1 MRNYWQLQR
10 WFQSQEVQKHQF
22 YQNQRVYFIHNSE
35 DFSPLE
41 TRYRSSVDGLQK
53 ESDGGSA
60 LLLFRSSAFPFFKR
74 RPPRCFWTLFA
85 FSDPH
90 SFVHRP
96 DTVSLRTSGWKMCCG
111 ILVNGLFLKRQSL
124 LWVEHNKHTPGWRS
138 ISWLLRQRRLFFFRY
153 KSFDF
158 LAVSQ
163 VSSKLSRLSYGPVSV
178 FFPSSSIW
186 QNPLRTTALL
196 QNDWLHPLLF
206 GNVETARGDPSFAAA
221 QSFDVAVISLRV
233 VRVLRRTKRH
243 HLRPP
248 SPSCDGEFK

>member
-10 WFQSQEVQKHQF
+10 WFHSQEVQKHQF

-138 ISWLLRQRRLFFFRY
+138 ISRLLRQRRLFFSDIRALIFSPCL
-153 KSFDF
+153 KWAVNCHGSVTGLWAFFFLLLPFD
-158 LAVSQ
+158 
-163 VSSKLSRLSYGPVSV
+163 R
-178 FFPSSSIW
+178 I
-186 QNPLRTTALL
+186 
-196 QNDWLHPLLF
+196 HCEPLLCSKMIDYSRF
-206 GNVETARGDPSFAAA
+206 YLGTWKQLV
-221 QSFDVAVISLRV
+221 VIHLL
-233 VRVLRRTKRH
+233 LRRS
-243 HLRPP
+243 HLM
-248 SPSCDGEFK
+248 SQ

>member
-22 YQNQRVYFIHNSE
+22 FQNQRVYFIHNSE
-35 DFSPLE
+35 DFSQLE

-53 ESDGGSA
+53 ECDGGNA
-60 LLLFRSSAFPFFKR
+60 LLLYRSSAFPFFKR

-96 DTVSLRTSGWKMCCG
+96 DTVSLRTSGWKMCFG

-138 ISWLLRQRRLFFFRY
+138 ISRLLRQRRLFFFRY

-178 FFPSSSIW
+178 FFSFFFHLTESTANHCFAPKWLITAAFIWERGNSSWWSI
-186 QNPLRTTALL
+186 
-196 QNDWLHPLLF
+196 F
-206 GNVETARGDPSFAAA
+206 CCG
-221 QSFDVAVISLRV
+221 AVIWCRSNIV
-233 VRVLRRTKRH
+233 TCC
-243 HLRPP
+243 
-248 SPSCDGEFK
+248 SST

>member
-22 YQNQRVYFIHNSE
+22 YQNRRVYFIHNSE

-60 LLLFRSSAFPFFKR
+60 LLLYRSSAFPFFKR

-124 LWVEHNKHTPGWRS
+124 CESSTTSTRLADGVSADFSVSVGCFFSDIRALIFSPCLKWAVNCHGSVTGLWAFFFLLLPFDRIHCEPLLCSKMIDYTRFYLGTWKQLVVIHL
-138 ISWLLRQRRLFFFRY
+138 LLRRSHLM
-153 KSFDF
+153 
-158 LAVSQ
+158 SQ
-163 VSSKLSRLSYGPVSV
+163 
-178 FFPSSSIW
+178 
-186 QNPLRTTALL
+186 
-196 QNDWLHPLLF
+196 
-206 GNVETARGDPSFAAA
+206 
-221 QSFDVAVISLRV
+221 
-233 VRVLRRTKRH
+233 
-243 HLRPP
+243 
-248 SPSCDGEFK
+248 